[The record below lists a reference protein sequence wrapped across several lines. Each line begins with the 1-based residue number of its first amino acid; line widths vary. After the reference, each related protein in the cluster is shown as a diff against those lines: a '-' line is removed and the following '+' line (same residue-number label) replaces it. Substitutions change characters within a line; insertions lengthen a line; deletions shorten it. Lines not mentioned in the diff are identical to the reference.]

1 MIEIGSGITIEE
13 GITIGDIDVFADY
26 LLGQNN
32 EFYLISE
39 TGEFFTH
46 E

>member
-1 MIEIGSGITIEE
+1 MIILEEGITVEQ

-26 LLGQNN
+26 LLGQYNM
-32 EFYLISE
+32 FYLISE